1 MFLRAPAHRQSNRAW
16 WVPRWQETRRRYM
29 GVLPVFELC
38 VADDGTV
45 YVGTSN
51 GLAVLDPAMSAE
63 RIASDA
69 YNNMGVDTAPGQP
82 QR

>member
-1 MFLRAPAHRQSNRAW
+1 MWSYNQYRRVPQHFLGSVVEH
-16 WVPRWQETRRRYM
+16 
-29 GVLPVFELC
+29 
-38 VADDGTV
+38 
-45 YVGTSN
+45 